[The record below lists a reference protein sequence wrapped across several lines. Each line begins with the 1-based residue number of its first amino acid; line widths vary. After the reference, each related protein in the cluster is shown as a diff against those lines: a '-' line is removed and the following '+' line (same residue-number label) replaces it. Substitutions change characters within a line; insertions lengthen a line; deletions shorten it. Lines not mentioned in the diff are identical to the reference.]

1 LGCRDDSTEKFFIFF
16 QCVQIEQISQTNYSG
31 NVLEEYVQN
40 MNSIQNKKNIKVLST
55 ILFPFRSIQSAD
67 LNTLEIITRDF
78 FV

>member
-1 LGCRDDSTEKFFIFF
+1 
-16 QCVQIEQISQTNYSG
+16 
-31 NVLEEYVQN
+31 